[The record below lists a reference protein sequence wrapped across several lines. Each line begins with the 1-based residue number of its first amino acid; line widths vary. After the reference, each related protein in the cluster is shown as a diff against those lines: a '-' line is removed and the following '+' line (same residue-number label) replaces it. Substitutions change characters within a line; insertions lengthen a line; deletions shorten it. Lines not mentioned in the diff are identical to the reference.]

1 MNNLGLLLPKNSA
14 NGMSRRDEI
23 KRLMKLAVL
32 RSPSR
37 RRFYALHCHAIG
49 FVAVLLPSVL
59 TGCSSMLTSATTRL
73 GENLSKAIS
82 NQNDPQTVREGA
94 PAYLLLI
101 DGLIQDNP
109 NNVEL
114 LIMGAKLYGTFAGT
128 FVENPLRAQRLTTHA
143 RDYATRALCRKNV
156 ALCAKLSASYDGFA
170 QAVDTLTNDDVATL
184 YAWAVASAGWIQAN
198 ADDWNAIAE
207 LPKVQAAME
216 RVVMLDETFDNG
228 GAHLYLG
235 VLATLRPPA
244 LGGKPE
250 EGRVHFERAI
260 AISGGRNLMA
270 KVLFAK
276 DYARLVFDRELHDR
290 LLKEVLAA
298 KTDDAGYT
306 LSNAI
311 AKEQAHQL
319 LATSGD
325 YF

>member
-1 MNNLGLLLPKNSA
+1 MDCNKAVTG
-14 NGMSRRDEI
+14 
-23 KRLMKLAVL
+23 LMKLSVVKSLSQHRFDTL
-32 RSPSR
+32 R
-37 RRFYALHCHAIG
+37 YHAIG
-49 FVAVLLPSVL
+49 LVAVLLPAVL

-82 NQNDPQTVREGA
+82 NQDDPQTVREGT

-101 DGLIQDNP
+101 DGLIQDDP

-114 LIMGAKLYGTFAGT
+114 LIMGAKLYGTFAAT
-128 FVENPLRAQRLTTHA
+128 FVENPSRAQRLTTHA
-143 RDYATRALCRKNV
+143 RDYATRALCQQNA
-156 ALCAKLSASYDGFA
+156 ALCPKLSAPYDEFA
-170 QAVDTLTNDDVATL
+170 QAVGTLREDDVATL
-184 YAWAVASAGWIQAN
+184 YAWATASAGWIQAH
-198 ADDWNAIAE
+198 ADDWNAVAE
-207 LPKVQAAME
+207 LPKVETAMQ
-216 RVVMLDETFDNG
+216 RVVVLNESFDNG

-250 EGRVHFERAI
+250 EGRIHFERAI